1 MGSFVGPDIVTDG
14 LVFAVDAG
22 STRSYPGSGTTGT
35 DLISSESITLNN
47 GVGFSTDKGGTWTFD
62 GSDDYIQTS
71 FGQNIVSTGFSVN
84 FWFNVTGNT
93 TQFFMQMFVTAD
105 VNTVF
110 RIERNG
116 GGGTSSVEFGHSPN
130 GSGGMSELNSNNF
143 PNDIWH
149 SCTIVYNGSTKY
161 IYKNGAVDTSVS
173 ASDVY
178 FYTGAI
184 LRIAARQDGTLLPI
198 NGKMPSVKVYN
209 KALSAAEIQ
218 QNYNAQRSRFGL

>member
-1 MGSFVGPDIVTDG
+1 MGAFGGPDIITDG

-84 FWFNVTGNT
+84 FWFNVTGT
-93 TQFFMQMFVTAD
+93 ATCFFMQMYVTAD

-110 RIERNG
+110 RVERNSIG
-116 GGGTSSVEFGHSPN
+116 ANSIEFGHSPN
-130 GSGGMSELNSNNF
+130 GSGGMSELTSTNF
-143 PNDIWH
+143 PNDVWQ
-149 SCTIVYNGSTKY
+149 SCTIAYNGSTKY
-161 IYKNGAVDTSVS
+161 IYRNGVLDTSVS
-173 ASDVY
+173 SSDVY

-209 KALSAAEIQ
+209 KALSAAEIS
-218 QNYNAQRSRFGL
+218 QNYNAQKNRFI

>member
-1 MGSFVGPDIVTDG
+1 MGFYRGPNIVTDG

-84 FWFNVTGNT
+84 FWFNVTGNAT
-93 TQFFMQMFVTAD
+93 CFFMQMYVSAD

-110 RIERNG
+110 RVERNSIG
-116 GGGTSSVEFGHSPN
+116 ANSIEFGHSPN
-130 GSGGMSELNSNNF
+130 GSGGMSELTSTNF
-143 PNDIWH
+143 PNDVWQ
-149 SCTIVYNGSTKY
+149 SCTIAYNGSTKY
-161 IYKNGAVDTSVS
+161 IYRNGVLDTSVS
-173 ASDVY
+173 SSDVY

-209 KALSAAEIQ
+209 KALSAAEIL
-218 QNYNAQRSRFGL
+218 QNYNAQKSRFGL

>member
-1 MGSFVGPDIVTDG
+1 MAYFSGPNIITDG

-84 FWFNVTGNT
+84 FWFNVTGNAT
-93 TQFFMQMFVTAD
+93 CFFMQMYVSAD

-110 RIERNG
+110 RVERNSIG
-116 GGGTSSVEFGHSPN
+116 ANSIEFGHSPN
-130 GSGGMSELNSNNF
+130 GTSGMSELTSTNF
-143 PNDIWH
+143 PNDVWQ
-149 SCTIVYNGSTKY
+149 SCTIAYNGSTKY
-161 IYKNGAVDTSVS
+161 IYRNGVLDTSVS
-173 ASDVY
+173 SSDVY

-209 KALSAAEIQ
+209 KALSAAEIL
-218 QNYNAQRSRFGL
+218 QNYNAQKTRFGL

>member
-1 MGSFVGPDIVTDG
+1 MGSFGGPDVVTDG

-35 DLISSESITLNN
+35 DLISGESITLEN
-47 GVGFSTDKGGTWTFD
+47 GVGFSTANGGTWDFD

-71 FGQNIVSTGFSVN
+71 FGQDIVSTGFSVN
-84 FWFNVTGNT
+84 FWFNVTGSST
-93 TQFFMQMFVTAD
+93 CFFMQMYVTGD

-110 RIERNG
+110 RLERNG
-116 GGGTSSVEFGHSPN
+116 GGGTASVEFGHSPN

-143 PNDIWH
+143 PNGIWH
-149 SCTIVYNGSTKY
+149 SCTIVYNGSNKY
-161 IYKNGAVDTSVS
+161 IYKNGVGDVSVAS
-173 ASDVY
+173 SDVF

-198 NGKMPSVKVYN
+198 TGKMPSVKVYN
-209 KALSAAEIQ
+209 KALSGAEIL
-218 QNYNAQRSRFGL
+218 QNFNAQKSRFGL

>member
-1 MGSFVGPDIVTDG
+1 MGFYRGPNIVTDG

-84 FWFNVTGNT
+84 FWFNVTGT
-93 TQFFMQMFVTAD
+93 ATCFFMQMYVTAD

-110 RIERNG
+110 RVERNSIG
-116 GGGTSSVEFGHSPN
+116 ANSIEFGHSPN
-130 GSGGMSELNSNNF
+130 GSGGMSELTSTNF
-143 PNDIWH
+143 PNDVWQ
-149 SCTIVYNGSTKY
+149 SCTIAYNGSTKY
-161 IYKNGAVDTSVS
+161 IYRNGVLDTSVS
-173 ASDVY
+173 SSTIQW
-178 FYTGAI
+178 YTGAV
-184 LRIAARQDGTLLPI
+184 LRIAARQNGSLLPI

-209 KALSAAEIQ
+209 KALSAAEML
-218 QNYNAQRSRFGL
+218 QNYNAQKSRFGL

>member
-1 MGSFVGPDIVTDG
+1 MYVGPDIVTDG

-84 FWFNVTGNT
+84 FWFNVTGT
-93 TQFFMQMFVTAD
+93 ATCFFMQMYVTAD

-110 RIERNG
+110 RVERNSIG
-116 GGGTSSVEFGHSPN
+116 ANSIEFGHSPN
-130 GSGGMSELNSNNF
+130 GSGGMSELTSTNF
-143 PNDIWH
+143 PNDVWQ

-161 IYKNGAVDTSVS
+161 IYRNGALDTSVS
-173 ASDVY
+173 SSDVY
-178 FYTGAI
+178 FYTGAV

-209 KALSAAEIQ
+209 QALSAAEIQ
-218 QNYNAQRSRFGL
+218 QNYNAQKNRFL

>member
-1 MGSFVGPDIVTDG
+1 MAYFSGPNIITDG

-84 FWFNVTGNT
+84 FWFNVTGNAT
-93 TQFFMQMFVTAD
+93 CFFMQMYVSAD

-110 RIERNG
+110 RVERNSIG
-116 GGGTSSVEFGHSPN
+116 ANSIEFGHSPN
-130 GSGGMSELNSNNF
+130 GSGGMSELTSTNF
-143 PNDIWH
+143 PNDVWQ
-149 SCTIVYNGSTKY
+149 SCTIAYNGSTKY
-161 IYKNGAVDTSVS
+161 IYRNGVLDTSVS
-173 ASDVY
+173 SSDVY

-209 KALSAAEIQ
+209 KALSAAEIL
-218 QNYNAQRSRFGL
+218 QNYNAQKSRFI

>member
-1 MGSFVGPDIVTDG
+1 MYTGPDIITDG
-14 LVFAVDAG
+14 LIFAIDAG
-22 STRSYPGSGTTGT
+22 SERSYPGSGTTGT

-93 TQFFMQMFVTAD
+93 TQFFMSMFVSSD
-105 VNTVF
+105 PNTVF

-130 GSGGMSELNSNNF
+130 GSSGMSELNSNNF
-143 PNDIWH
+143 PNDTWH

-173 ASDVY
+173 ASDVS

-184 LRIAARQDGTLLPI
+184 LRIAGRQTSSLLPI

-209 KALSAAEIQ
+209 KALTAAEIL
-218 QNYNAQRSRFGL
+218 QNYNAQKSRFL

>member
-1 MGSFVGPDIVTDG
+1 MYVGPDIVTDG

-84 FWFNVTGNT
+84 FWFNVTGNAT
-93 TQFFMQMFVTAD
+93 CFFMQMYVTAD

-110 RIERNG
+110 RIERNSIG
-116 GGGTSSVEFGHSPN
+116 ANSIEFGHSPN
-130 GSGGMSELNSNNF
+130 GSGGMSELTSTNF
-143 PNDIWH
+143 PNDVWQ
-149 SCTIVYNGSTKY
+149 SCTIAYNGSTKY
-161 IYKNGAVDTSVS
+161 IYRNGVLDTSVS
-173 ASDVY
+173 SSDVY

-209 KALSAAEIQ
+209 KALSAAEIL
-218 QNYNAQRSRFGL
+218 QNYNAQKSRFI

>member
-1 MGSFVGPDIVTDG
+1 MYVGPDIVTDG

-84 FWFNVTGNT
+84 FWFNVTGNAT
-93 TQFFMQMFVTAD
+93 CFFMQMYVTAD

-110 RIERNG
+110 RIERNSIG
-116 GGGTSSVEFGHSPN
+116 ANSIEFGHSPN
-130 GSGGMSELNSNNF
+130 GSGGMSELTSTNF
-143 PNDIWH
+143 PNDVWQ
-149 SCTIVYNGSTKY
+149 SCTIAYNGSTKY
-161 IYKNGAVDTSVS
+161 IYRNGVLDTSVS
-173 ASDVY
+173 SSDVY

-209 KALSAAEIQ
+209 KALSAAEIL
-218 QNYNAQRSRFGL
+218 QNYNAQKNRFI

>member
-1 MGSFVGPDIVTDG
+1 MGAYGGPDIITDG
-14 LVFAVDAG
+14 LVFAIDAG

-84 FWFNVTGNT
+84 FWFNVTGNAT
-93 TQFFMQMFVTAD
+93 CFFMQMYVTAD

-110 RIERNG
+110 RVERNSIG
-116 GGGTSSVEFGHSPN
+116 ANSIEFGHSPN
-130 GSGGMSELNSNNF
+130 GSGGMSELTSTNF
-143 PNDIWH
+143 PNDVWQ
-149 SCTIVYNGSTKY
+149 SCTIAYNGSTKY
-161 IYKNGAVDTSVS
+161 IYRNGVLDTSVS
-173 ASDVY
+173 SSDVY

-209 KALSAAEIQ
+209 KALSAAEIL
-218 QNYNAQRSRFGL
+218 QNYNAQKNRFI